1 MIHAILL
8 LADISNRHWYCH
20 FCYGI
25 AIFAIQNSSAPLITM
40 KFLFWRFETSL
51 IYTLLGSKGAGILV
65 ALLFWIPRTIK
76 SSIRSK
82 ELKKQ
87 IENLETVLHGT
98 ATSVKAKDE

>member
-1 MIHAILL
+1 MQFFYWLMLVIVIGVAV
-8 LADISNRHWYCH
+8 
-20 FCYGI
+20 FTV
-25 AIFAIQNSSAPLITM
+25 QNSSAPLVTM
-40 KFLFWRFETSL
+40 RFLFWKFETSL
-51 IYTLLGSKGAGILV
+51 VYTILGSMGVGILMTFF
-65 ALLFWIPRTIK
+65 FWIPKAIK